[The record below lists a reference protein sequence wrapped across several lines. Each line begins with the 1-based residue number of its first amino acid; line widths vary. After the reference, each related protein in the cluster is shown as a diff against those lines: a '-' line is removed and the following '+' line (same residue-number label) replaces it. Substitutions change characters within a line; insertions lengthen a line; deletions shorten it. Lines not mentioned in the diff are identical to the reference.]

1 MFGDL
6 DPQWSKPARKQNP
19 DVLLVM
25 KPVDGG
31 RAVIG
36 IIECP
41 HCGETHYTTLI
52 QCGERDVFCGTA
64 GNPAPTI
71 RPDGYATVI
80 VRAIV

>member
-1 MFGDL
+1 MNTTT
-6 DPQWSKPARKQNP
+6 PTP

-41 HCGETHYTTLI
+41 HCGQTHFTTNI
-52 QCGERDVFCGTA
+52 QCGPRLVFCGRPIDA
-64 GNPAPTI
+64 GPGV
-71 RPDGYATVI
+71 RPDGHAEVNVTRI
-80 VRAIV
+80 V

>member
-1 MFGDL
+1 MTTE
-6 DPQWSKPARKQNP
+6 KQRRP

-41 HCGETHYTTLI
+41 HCGQTHYTTQI
-52 QCGERDVFCGTA
+52 QCGERDVFCGNADSETV
-64 GNPAPTI
+64 
-71 RPDGYATVI
+71 RSDGYATVI
-80 VRAIV
+80 VTQII